1 MNQLTQRVSLF
12 FIAIPLLISTILF
25 LPQYNHLVW
34 NLVVIFSSAMG
45 GFELH
50 KLINNNL
57 SSKLYNIPFTGAF
70 LPLAAYLEMSNII
83 SDGFTAL
90 VLITLLSILIIKEV
104 FIKNDTVIQE
114 IIFRIT
120 GSAMLIIYPGL
131 FMLYVIKISSLPD
144 ASYFILLFLILI
156 FTNDSAA
163 FVFGSL
169 FGRKSTKIFL
179 VSPNKSLVGFISGI
193 VFTVLGGIIFVLLI
207 PLPISIWQMAILSFF
222 ISIIANAGDLVESAI
237 KRSANV
243 KDSGSIMPG
252 RGGMLDSID
261 SMLFSAPAYYFILIL
276 FIN

>member
-83 SDGFTAL
+83 IDGFTAL